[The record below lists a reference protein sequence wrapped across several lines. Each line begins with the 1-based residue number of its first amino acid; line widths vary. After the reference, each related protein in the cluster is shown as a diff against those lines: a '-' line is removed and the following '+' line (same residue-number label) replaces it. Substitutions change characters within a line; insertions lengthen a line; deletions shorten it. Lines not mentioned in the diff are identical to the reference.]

1 MRQNVCLMIEEIKGT
16 KSTKIME
23 LINRKLQK
31 DKEKMLPKHIKDKRL
46 SQYYENFRELQKKT
60 QEVKAKLEQR
70 KDELDLEWQGYGD
83 NKHYILKN
91 RCRISKEDYETL
103 QKAQDLISIGERKDA
118 REIWTKMIQ
127 KHKLFTLVE

>member
-1 MRQNVCLMIEEIKGT
+1 MIDEIKGT

-31 DKEKMLPKHIKDKRL
+31 DKEQMLPKHIKDKRL
-46 SQYYENFRELQKKT
+46 NQYYEKFREVQKKT
-60 QEVKAKLEQR
+60 QEAKAKLEER
-70 KDELDLEWQGYGD
+70 KDELDLKWQEYGD

-103 QKAQDLISIGERKDA
+103 QKAQDLISIGKKKDA
-118 REIWTKMIQ
+118 QEMWSNMIE
-127 KHKLFTLVE
+127 KHKLFDNGGK